1 MKETIISSLNLGSM
15 TNKHSINVSLNRKNK
30 NICKYLFK
38 CGLISSFVLNK
49 QSKKITIYFSN
60 YYNKKPI
67 ISVKKVSKPGRKV
80 YISYLHL
87 KKLLIYKKHFLILS
101 TSKGILNNKEAVT
114 KKIGGEFLFF
124 IVC

>member
-15 TNKHSINVSLNRKNK
+15 TSKHSINVSLNRKNK

-38 CGLISSFVLNK
+38 CGLINSFVIQK
-49 QSKKITIYFSN
+49 QKKKVTIFFSN
-60 YYNKKPI
+60 YYDKKPI
-67 ISVKKVSKPGRKV
+67 LSVKKISKPGRKV
-80 YISYLHL
+80 YVSYFHL

-114 KKIGGEFLFF
+114 KKIGGELLFV